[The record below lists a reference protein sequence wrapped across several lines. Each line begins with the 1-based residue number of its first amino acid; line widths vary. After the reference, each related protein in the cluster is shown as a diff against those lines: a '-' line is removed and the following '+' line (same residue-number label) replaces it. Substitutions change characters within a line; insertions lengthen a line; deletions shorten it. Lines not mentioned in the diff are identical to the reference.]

1 MPINFD
7 LDASNAVFCLPNV
20 TGKFD
25 DEFCAYLRG
34 IGAKRPLVMFAFP
47 PKSAGTFL
55 RAAAV
60 EAIDGQMMRVTH
72 AQGGRDATPYLPIFI
87 LYFAG
92 GFPASTMVTHLHMQA
107 LPANRFLIEA
117 LNLKPVV
124 MLRDVPDMLLS
135 YWEMLEGDQSSD
147 NWVNCQLPAN
157 FTSMCD
163 DDKADF
169 LIDILAPWYASY
181 FATWLSYA
189 EESFRPGLHLALPRS
204 LGRFSGD
211 AANRTAARGHRA
223 IPPGVPARRRRH
235 LAGTQFASL
244 QSRRG
249 RPRPYAIQKAS
260 HRAIGNDAVSPL
272 RPFQIPRRSSVAV
285 GLRCK

>member
-7 LDASNAVFCLPNV
+7 LAASNAVFCLPDI

-25 DEFCAYLRG
+25 DRFYAYLRS

-47 PKSAGTFL
+47 PKAAGTFL

-92 GFPASTMVTHLHMQA
+92 GFPTSTMVTHLHMQA
-107 LPANRFLIEA
+107 LPANRFLIDA

-124 MLRDVPDMLLS
+124 MLRDVPDMLVS

-157 FTSMCD
+157 FTAMSD

-189 EESFRPGLHLALPRS
+189 EEAPDRVCVLRYRNFLDDPAGTLLAALRHAGIEQSRAECQRAIDVTWQERNLHRFNRGVEGRGHARFKKHHLARLETMLFRHYG
-204 LGRFSGD
+204 LAKYRD
-211 AANRTAARGHRA
+211 A
-223 IPPGVPARRRRH
+223 
-235 LAGTQFASL
+235 LL
-244 QSRRG
+244 
-249 RPRPYAIQKAS
+249 
-260 HRAIGNDAVSPL
+260 SP
-272 RPFQIPRRSSVAV
+272 
-285 GLRCK
+285 

>member
-25 DEFCAYLRG
+25 DEFCAYLRS

-117 LNLKPVV
+117 LNLKPIV

-189 EESFRPGLHLALPRS
+189 EESSDRVCILRYRDLLDDSAGTLQTALRHAGIERSRPECQRAVDVTWQERNLH
-204 LGRFSGD
+204 RF
-211 AANRTAARGHRA
+211 NRGVEGRGHMRFKKHH
-223 IPPGVPARRRRH
+223 IARLETMLFRH
-235 LAGTQFASL
+235 YGLSKYRDDL
-244 QSRRG
+244 L
-249 RPRPYAIQKAS
+249 
-260 HRAIGNDAVSPL
+260 SP
-272 RPFQIPRRSSVAV
+272 
-285 GLRCK
+285 

>member
-1 MPINFD
+1 MSINFD

-25 DEFCAYLRG
+25 DEFCAYLHG

-47 PKSAGTFL
+47 PKAAGTFL

-107 LPANRFLIEA
+107 LPSNRFLIEA
-117 LNLKPVV
+117 LNLKPVI
-124 MLRDVPDMLLS
+124 MLRDIPDMLVS
-135 YWEMLEGDQSSD
+135 YWEMLEGDQCSD

-157 FTSMCD
+157 FISMND

-189 EESFRPGLHLALPRS
+189 EESPDRVCVLRYRDFLDDSAGTLQAALRHAGIERSRDECQRAIDVTWRERRLH
-204 LGRFSGD
+204 RF
-211 AANRTAARGHRA
+211 NRGVEGRGH
-223 IPPGVPARRRRH
+223 ARFKKHHIERLETMLFRH
-235 LAGTQFASL
+235 YGLSKYRDDL
-244 QSRRG
+244 L
-249 RPRPYAIQKAS
+249 
-260 HRAIGNDAVSPL
+260 SP
-272 RPFQIPRRSSVAV
+272 
-285 GLRCK
+285 